1 MQNFIATFGRLS
13 LKILD
18 MQLRNTLLIFLII
31 PFLWTCEEPL
41 DINIPR
47 EEQQIIVQSN
57 FSENNA
63 LRVVVLKTEEFKSD
77 IYSQLV
83 RNALVRVFDG
93 DTFLETLKLIS
104 EIDGELIDPYY
115 ESENFK
121 PQVGVAY
128 TIEVK
133 VPDFEAVY
141 ATSAIPVAADVG
153 EISFSNDSETIQG
166 GLKSVHFEIG
176 VPFDDP
182 IGVENYYHI
191 IFIQELTDY
200 RINPLLDPPNDTIR
214 ESTSLIDPENMVIEP
229 ANEDVPMIEFTDRRS
244 FLIKDEFFDGD
255 QISIPFSG
263 SFIYNPNKHL
273 LEPFKI
279 EFRTVTRDYY
289 LYHESFAKNSRT
301 GNDPFSG
308 PVVIHNNITGGGG
321 LFSGYHSKI
330 MEFKISN

>member
-1 MQNFIATFGRLS
+1 M
-13 LKILD
+13 K
-18 MQLRNTLLIFLII
+18 LRNTLLIILII

-47 EEQQIIVQSN
+47 EEQKIIVQSN
-57 FSENNA
+57 FTENNA
-63 LRVVVLKTEEFKSD
+63 LRVVVLRTEEFKSEFL
-77 IYSQLV
+77 SQLE
-83 RNALVRVFDG
+83 RNALVKVFDG
-93 DTFLETLKLIS
+93 DNFLETLKLVT
-104 EIDGELIDPYY
+104 EVDGELIDPYY
-115 ESENFK
+115 ESEVFK

-133 VPDFEAVY
+133 VPNFDVVY

-153 EISFSNDSETIQG
+153 EIIFTNGTEELQG
-166 GLKSVHFEIG
+166 GLTSVNFDIG

-182 IGVENYYHI
+182 EGVENYYHI

-200 RINPLLDPPNDTIR
+200 RINPLFDPPNDTIR
-214 ESTSLIDPENMVIEP
+214 ENTSLIDPANMTIEP
-229 ANEDVPMIEFTDRRS
+229 GNEDVPMIEFTDRRS
-244 FLIKDEFFDGD
+244 FLITDEFFDGQ
-255 QISIPFSG
+255 QISIPFMG

-321 LFSGYHSKI
+321 LFSGYNSKI